1 MLMFSR
7 YTWWVG
13 AMIALAFLLAVMSQ
27 VGLLS
32 PFQGIVVTVVS
43 PVENGLTAVFEPIA
57 STLANI
63 GNVNDLQDENAR
75 LRVENE
81 DLRNKV
87 TSLQQDAEQVKELRE
102 ALGITQNAGSDTR
115 VAASVVGRDSSPF
128 TETVSIDKGA
138 NAGLK
143 VGMVV
148 LSTQGSLIGTVTT
161 VNPNSAFVRLITD
174 TKSKVNAQILES
186 HALGILQGNPGR
198 TLTFDLSQAD
208 AKVGDTVV
216 TSGLGGNYPP
226 GYTIGRVT
234 DVSGTPQDLFRKVK
248 VEPLVRVSTVSTVL
262 VLTSFVPQ
270 RIGTTTP

>member
-13 AMIALAFLLAVMSQ
+13 AMIGLALLLAVMSQ
-27 VGLLS
+27 VGLLR
-32 PFQGIVVTVVS
+32 PFQGLFVTVAS
-43 PVENGLTAVFEPIA
+43 PVENVLTGVFEPVA
-57 STLANI
+57 STLGNI
-63 GNVNDLQDENAR
+63 GNLNDLQDENAR

-81 DLRNKV
+81 DLRNKI

-102 ALGITQNAGSDTR
+102 ALNITQNSGTDTR

-138 NAGLK
+138 NAGIK

-198 TLTFDLSQAD
+198 TLSFDLSQAD

-226 GYTIGRVT
+226 GYAIGRVA

-270 RIGTTTP
+270 RIGVTAR

>member
-13 AMIALAFLLAVMSQ
+13 AMIALALLLAVMSQ
-27 VGLLS
+27 VGLMS
-32 PFQGIVVTVVS
+32 PFQGLFLQVAA
-43 PVENGLTAVFEPIA
+43 PFENALTAVFEPVA
-57 STLANI
+57 SSLANL
-63 GNVNDLQDENAR
+63 GNLNDLQNENAK

-81 DLRNKV
+81 DLHNQI
-87 TSLQQDAEQVKELRE
+87 TTLQQDAQEVNDLRE
-102 ALGITQNAGSDTR
+102 ALKITQSAGADTR

-128 TETVSIDKGA
+128 TETVSIDKGG
-138 NAGLK
+138 NAGIR

-148 LSTQGSLIGTVTT
+148 LSAQGSLVGTVTT
-161 VNPNSAFVRLITD
+161 VNPNTAFVRLITD

-186 HALGILQGNPGR
+186 KALGIVQGNPGR
-198 TLTFDLSQAD
+198 ALTFDLSQAD
-208 AKVGDTVV
+208 AKVGDTVI

-226 GYTIGRVT
+226 DYAIGRVS

-262 VLTSFVPQ
+262 VLTSFMPQ
-270 RIGTTTP
+270 RIGVGSP